1 MQPIG
6 SLWRHRNRM
15 PEVAKAFRRF
25 KRPSAMRLIRA
36 YLGIGAIDYPFVVTA
51 RNGIEIEVASVA
63 EVKVVWQVFV
73 RDCYTLPPECHTI
86 IDAGGNVGIFALY
99 AAANHPAARIF
110 SLEPFPSTFSALC
123 TNIKRNSLQA
133 NVRAMQLG
141 LSSSPG
147 TLPMSGAPAS
157 TDRRIVD
164 VAAETEASLEWIP
177 VVTLQEFM
185 SQNAIVTVD
194 FLKLDIEGSEWPV
207 ILTSPPELWRR
218 IRNVQLEYHE
228 TAEAR
233 YRPQMLM
240 DHLALGGHSVVEHTE
255 DAYHTGMIRSTLAA
269 RA

>member
-1 MQPIG
+1 MQIR
-6 SLWRHRNRM
+6 SLWRHRNQM
-15 PEVAKAFRRF
+15 PEVATAFRRF
-25 KRPSAMRLIRA
+25 KLPSAMRLIRA
-36 YLGIGAIDYPFVVTA
+36 YLGIGAIEYPFVVKSH
-51 RNGIEIEVASVA
+51 NGFEIELASVA
-63 EVKVVWQVFV
+63 EVKVLWHVFV
-73 RDCYTLPPECHTI
+73 RDCYKLPGECHTI

-99 AAANHPAARIF
+99 AAAYYPEARIF

-123 TNIKRNSLQA
+123 TNINRNSLQA
-133 NVRAMQLG
+133 NVRALQLG

-147 TLPMSGAPAS
+147 MLPMSGAPAS
-157 TDRRIVD
+157 TDRKIVD
-164 VAAETEASLEWIP
+164 VEVAPDASLEWIP

-185 SQNAIVTVD
+185 SRYALDTVD

-228 TAEAR
+228 TAAG
-233 YRPQMLM
+233 YSPQTLL

-255 DAYHTGMIRSTLAA
+255 DEHRTGMIRSTLAG

>member
-1 MQPIG
+1 
-6 SLWRHRNRM
+6 M

-25 KRPSAMRLIRA
+25 KLASALRLIRA
-36 YLGIGAIDYPFVVTA
+36 YLGIGTIEYPFVV
-51 RNGIEIEVASVA
+51 RSHNGFEIEVASVA
-63 EVKVVWQVFV
+63 EVKVLWQVFV
-73 RDCYTLPPECHTI
+73 RDCYTLPAECHTI

-99 AAANHPAARIF
+99 AAANFPAARIF
-110 SLEPFPSTFSALC
+110 SLEPFPSTFRALC
-123 TNIKRNSLQA
+123 TNINRNSLQA
-133 NVRAMQLG
+133 NVRALQLG
-141 LSSSPG
+141 LSSAQG
-147 TLPMSGAPAS
+147 TVPMTGAPAS

-164 VAAETEASLEWIP
+164 VDVAPEANLEWIP

-185 SQNAIVTVD
+185 SQNSLETVD

-233 YRPQMLM
+233 YRPQMLLER
-240 DHLALGGHSVVEHTE
+240 LALGGHSVVEHTE
-255 DAYHTGMIRSTLAA
+255 DAFHTGMIRSTLAG